1 MVSITIAIPYYSGFS
16 YFQAALQ
23 SALQQSISDYKILVV
38 DNSADDQV
46 KAYVESLGQ
55 RRINYHKNPTNL
67 GMIGNFNRCLNL
79 ASTELVV
86 ILHADDELD
95 RDYCKS
101 VQAAAK
107 DYPEAVGF
115 FCAATIIDEKGKRK
129 FSFADYVKT
138 WLIPSTKEVIK
149 IEGDIGASSLMR
161 GNYIFAPTL
170 CFRKCRLGDRRFAE
184 KWKQV
189 LDLDLVTRVLIEG
202 EHLVGLPQSR
212 YRYRRHGG
220 NATLQHTANLLRFDE
235 EVQIYNE
242 LSVRFRE
249 KGWIRAADV
258 ARKKTMI
265 KLNLMYCFAQDVLS
279 LRVPAARSKLKFF
292 YERLLRS

>member
-1 MVSITIAIPYYSGFS
+1 MVPITIAIPYYSGFS

-23 SALQQSISDYKILVV
+23 SALHQSISDYQILVV
-38 DNSADDQV
+38 DNSADDEV
-46 KAYVESLGQ
+46 KAYLESLGEQ
-55 RRINYHKNPTNL
+55 RICYRKNPANL
-67 GMIGNFNRCLNL
+67 GMIGNFNRCLDL

-101 VQAAAK
+101 VQEEASG
-107 DYPEAVGF
+107 YPEAVGF
-115 FCAATIIDEKGKRK
+115 FCAATIIDQTGKRK

-161 GNYIFAPTL
+161 GNYIFAPTI
-170 CFRKCRLGDRRFAE
+170 CFRKSTLGDRRFDE

-189 LDLDLVTRVLIEG
+189 LDLDLVTRFLLEG

-212 YRYRRHGG
+212 YRYRRHSG
-220 NATLQHTANLLRFDE
+220 NATLEHTANLLRFDE
-235 EVQIYNE
+235 EVQLYNQ
-242 LSVRFRE
+242 LSERFRE

-258 ARKKTMI
+258 ARNKTII
-265 KLNLMYCFAQDVLS
+265 KLNLMYCFVQDLLS
-279 LRVPAARSKLKFF
+279 LRVPSARSKLKFF

>member
-23 SALQQSISDYKILVV
+23 SALQQSISDNKILVV
-38 DNSADDQV
+38 DNSADDEV
-46 KAYVESLGQ
+46 KAYVGSLGE
-55 RRINYHKNPTNL
+55 RRINYYKNPTNL

-138 WLIPSTKEVIK
+138 WLIPSTKKVIK

-170 CFRKCRLGDRRFAE
+170 CFRKRRLGDRRFAE

-189 LDLDLVTRVLIEG
+189 LDLDLVTRVLLEG

-249 KGWIRAADV
+249 KGWVRAADA

-265 KLNLMYCFAQDVLS
+265 KLNLIYCFAQDLLS
-279 LRVPAARSKLKFF
+279 LRVPSARSKLKFF